1 MRVVRWK
8 CPPPVSPGVVG
19 ARERMKRDGS
29 ANPFGMA
36 AKGMVKGMASMAAK
50 PPPGPA
56 PLLPVIARNRAAAQ
70 QSAFLDAQT
79 RSAAFKDAASV
90 ETAAFQARAKEGHIS
105 LGRCSSRELLKR
117 PYWQQGSKRFDDPAN
132 KAAREALRKHPRVL
146 EALETWWSTAERNAA
161 PEERNAKGGLLEAPY
176 RTLSK
181 KIYKA
186 MIERWDEA
194 AAGKSATEDWECD
207 AKGGTSLDRGAFADS
222 LFELA
227 DTWAFEIDPNEYA
240 CLLWELFSC
249 LTYGEPC
256 EQATWKE
263 LHEIRYL
270 GDWKGEKKGYG
281 RFAGPP
287 DPDGS
292 RARAAAAEKAA
303 ADAKLAAEAE
313 AAMRARMEAEERAR
327 AEQEAAAAAKAAALA
342 AKAAAAREAAA
353 REAAAKEAAAR
364 AAAGEMEVR
373 ARINTLPSTTTMI
386 TMITMIT
393 TTSLPPLPL
402 CRPRPSSPPLTLS
415 SPLLTADAFPTA
427 TPGQD
432 QGRDGAAAPCR
443 KAIDSACRKAQAC
456 CQARART
463 GRNRLHEE

>member
-1 MRVVRWK
+1 MSLSERRTTVART
-8 CPPPVSPGVVG
+8 PERRHPSAASALLSLLAELRG
-19 ARERMKRDGS
+19 AVATAMSS

-36 AKGMVKGMASMAAK
+36 AKGMAKGMAKGTAK
-50 PPPGPA
+50 GTAKGPA
-56 PLLPVIARNRAAAQ
+56 PLLPVIARNRAVAQ

-79 RSAAFKDAASV
+79 RSVAFKEAASV
-90 ETAAFQARAKEGHIS
+90 ETAAFQARAKEGNIS

-117 PYWQQGSKRFDDPAN
+117 PYWQQGSARFDDPAN
-132 KAAREALRKHPRVL
+132 RAAREALRKHPRVL

-161 PEERNAKGGLLEAPY
+161 PEERNASGGLLEAPY

-194 AAGKSATEDWECD
+194 AADKSATDDWECD

-227 DTWAFEIDPNEYA
+227 DTWSFEIDPNEYA

-292 RARAAAAEKAA
+292 KARAAAEEKAA

-313 AAMRARMEAEERAR
+313 AEMKARMEAEERAR
-327 AEQEAAAAAKAAALA
+327 AEQEKAAAAAAALAAAKAAAAA

-364 AAAGEMEVR
+364 SAAGEMEVR
-373 ARINTLPSTTTMI
+373 ARIYT
-386 TMITMIT
+386 
-393 TTSLPPLPL
+393 PP
-402 CRPRPSSPPLTLS
+402 PP
-415 SPLLTADAFPTA
+415 P
-427 TPGQD
+427 
-432 QGRDGAAAPCR
+432 
-443 KAIDSACRKAQAC
+443 
-456 CQARART
+456 
-463 GRNRLHEE
+463 

>member
-1 MRVVRWK
+1 M
-8 CPPPVSPGVVG
+8 
-19 ARERMKRDGS
+19 
-29 ANPFGMA
+29 
-36 AKGMVKGMASMAAK
+36 AKGMAKGMAKMAAK
-50 PPPGPA
+50 PRPGPA
-56 PLLPVIARNRAAAQ
+56 PLLPVIARNRAVAQ

-79 RSAAFKDAASV
+79 RSAAFLDAASV
-90 ETAAFQARAKEGHIS
+90 ETAAFQERAKEANIS

-117 PYWQQGSKRFDDPAN
+117 PYWQQGSERFDDPAN

-161 PEERNAKGGLLEAPY
+161 PEERSADGGLLEAPY

-181 KIYKA
+181 MIYKA
-186 MIERWDEA
+186 MIERWDEPA
-194 AAGKSATEDWECD
+194 ANKSATEDWECD

-240 CLLWELFSC
+240 GLLWELFSC

-270 GDWKGEKKGYG
+270 GDWTGEKKGYG
-281 RFAGPP
+281 RFALPP

-292 RARAAAAEKAA
+292 RARAAAEEKAA
-303 ADAKLAAEAE
+303 AEARLAAEAD
-313 AAMRARMEAEERAR
+313 ALLKARMDAEERAR
-327 AEQEAAAAAKAAALA
+327 AQEEAAAAAAAALAAARAAAAAAKAAAA
-342 AKAAAAREAAA
+342 GEAAA

-373 ARINTLPSTTTMI
+373 ARLNAPPTTTTI
-386 TMITMIT
+386 IT
-393 TTSLPPLPL
+393 TTVTSLPPPPL
-402 CRPRPSSPPLTLS
+402 CRRRPSALPLTLS
-415 SPLLTADAFPTA
+415 TPLLISET
-427 TPGQD
+427 
-432 QGRDGAAAPCR
+432 
-443 KAIDSACRKAQAC
+443 
-456 CQARART
+456 
-463 GRNRLHEE
+463 